1 MFSIKNLNLCI
12 TTLIWGICLG
22 VILGG
27 CNFLDSS
34 NDQTKEEDEPES
46 EYTFKINGEDWPAVS
61 PEAEK
66 KIRGGFPFEGHLNIM
81 FEQEDIAEIHYIQK
95 LSLTIPFDG
104 EGTYSL
110 NLHERETSNGR
121 SREYGGRIYALD
133 HDVTISFHDPI
144 PDSTNQVTITRYD
157 EEEQVIEGTWQGSFA
172 RRDYERDEFEHLY
185 RLPDTVHVTDGEFKL
200 YYEDFRD

>member
-1 MFSIKNLNLCI
+1 MFIIKNLNFH
-12 TTLIWGICLG
+12 TKTFIWGICFLA
-22 VILGG
+22 ILGG

-34 NDQTKEEDEPES
+34 NDEPKEEDEPEN
-46 EYTFKINGEDWPAVS
+46 EYTFKINGEEWPAVS

-66 KIRGGFPFEGHLNIM
+66 KVESG
-81 FEQEDIAEIHYIQK
+81 QAEDVFSIVFTQSVLEEIHYIQK
-95 LSLTIPFDG
+95 FTLTIPFDG

-110 NLHERETSNGR
+110 NPHERETSNGR

-157 EEEQVIEGTWQGSFA
+157 EENQVIEGTWQGSFA